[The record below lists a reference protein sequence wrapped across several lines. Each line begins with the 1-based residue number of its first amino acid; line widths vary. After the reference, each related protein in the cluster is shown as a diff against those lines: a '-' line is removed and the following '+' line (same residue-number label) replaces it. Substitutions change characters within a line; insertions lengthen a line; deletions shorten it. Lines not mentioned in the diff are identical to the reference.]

1 MADPG
6 SALSE
11 RENEI
16 LRLVATGA
24 SNKEIA
30 QRLFISSNTV
40 KVHLR
45 NIFAKIGVSSR
56 TEAAMY
62 AVNVGLVSAHQV
74 DEHFTPEVKH
84 GELQESLS
92 PAPGDQ
98 AGLRAR
104 LSKLITT
111 QRWFVLMVIGLILLL
126 LFLLIFQIVTID
138 APVVSE
144 SQTKTK
150 WVALPVMP
158 TARSGLAGVAFKNE
172 IFALGG
178 ENEGGILDV
187 VEVFTPETG
196 KWRSEAPMPWGAAD
210 IQAGVIG
217 NKIYIPG
224 GRLVSGDFS
233 SSLSVFD
240 PTNNVWTRGANL
252 PAPISS
258 YALAVLEDRLY
269 LFGGWDGQQFLDTVL
284 IYDPVFDEWS
294 EGYKMSEPRAD
305 AAAAV
310 IDDEIHLLG
319 GSNQDGALDLYQVY
333 SPSQDNG
340 EANPWRQEVPLP
352 EPRSGMGV
360 AAVIDVIY
368 LVGGQGKGES
378 TLPTW
383 GHLTKT
389 KEWLKIPAPA
399 DENITELRLVLLDTE
414 IYTLGGQV
422 GQQATD
428 RLSSFQV
435 LYITV
440 LPFVP

>member
-1 MADPG
+1 MADSG
-6 SALSE
+6 NALSE

-16 LRLVATGA
+16 LQLVATGA

-45 NIFAKIGVSSR
+45 NIFTKIGVTSR

-62 AVNVGLVSAHQV
+62 AVNTGLVSAHQAGT
-74 DEHFTPEVKH
+74 DFTPEVKPV
-84 GELQESLS
+84 EMQEILS
-92 PAPGDQ
+92 PAPEDR
-98 AGLRAR
+98 AGLIAR
-104 LSKLITT
+104 LRRLTT
-111 QRWFVLMVIGLILLL
+111 NHRWFVIMVFSLILLL
-126 LFLLIFQIVTID
+126 LIILIFQFVAVD

-144 SQTKTK
+144 SQTKAK
-150 WVALPVMP
+150 WVTLPDMP
-158 TARSGLAGVAFKNE
+158 TARSSLAVVAFKNE

-178 ENEGGILDV
+178 ENERGILDV

-196 KWRSEAPMPWGAAD
+196 KWSRESPMPWGAAD

-224 GRLVSGDFS
+224 GRLVSEDIS
-233 SSLSVFD
+233 STLSVFD
-240 PTNNVWTRGANL
+240 LTNNVWTRGANL
-252 PAPISS
+252 PAPVSR
-258 YALAVLEDRLY
+258 YTLAVLEDRLY

-284 IYDPVFDEWS
+284 IYDPLFDEWR
-294 EGYKMSEPRAD
+294 EGSNMSEPRAD

-319 GSNQDGALDLYQVY
+319 GFNQDGALDLYQVY
-333 SPSQDNG
+333 TLSQNSS
-340 EANPWRQEVPLP
+340 EANPWRQEGPLP
-352 EPRSGMGV
+352 EPRSGMGA

-414 IYTLGGQV
+414 IYALGGQI

-428 RLSSFQV
+428 VLRSFQV

>member
-6 SALSE
+6 SELSE
-11 RENEI
+11 RESEI

-30 QRLFISSNTV
+30 QSLYISSNTV

-45 NIFAKIGVSSR
+45 NIFAKIGVGSR
-56 TEAAMY
+56 TEAAIY

-74 DEHFTPEVKH
+74 DTDFTPEVKQVD
-84 GELQESLS
+84 EQEILS
-92 PAPGDQ
+92 PAPEDR
-98 AGLRAR
+98 AGLPAR
-104 LSKLITT
+104 LRMLISHH
-111 QRWFVLMVIGLILLL
+111 RWSAIFVFSLVLLL
-126 LFLLIFQIVTID
+126 LITLIFQFVAVD
-138 APVVSE
+138 APVVIE
-144 SQTKTK
+144 SQTKAK
-150 WVALPVMP
+150 WVTLPEMP
-158 TARSGLAGVAFKNE
+158 TARSGLASVTFKNE

-178 ENEGGILDV
+178 ENEGGILDT

-196 KWRSEAPMPWGAAD
+196 EWSSKAPMPWGAAD

-224 GRLVSGDFS
+224 GRLVSGDIS
-233 SSLSVFD
+233 STLSVFD
-240 PTNNVWTRGANL
+240 PTNNEWTRGANL
-252 PAPISS
+252 PVPVSS
-258 YALAVLEDRLY
+258 YALAVFEDKLY

-284 IYDPVFDEWS
+284 KYDPAANEWGEIS
-294 EGYKMSEPRAD
+294 ILSEPRAD

-319 GSNQDGALDLYQVY
+319 GINQEGALDLYQVY
-333 SPSQDNG
+333 APSQENS
-340 EANPWRQEVPLP
+340 EANPWRQEGPMP
-352 EPRSGMGV
+352 EPRSGMGA

-368 LVGGQGKGES
+368 LVGGLGSGES

-383 GHLTKT
+383 GYLTKT
-389 KEWLKIPAPA
+389 KEWLKIPAVA

-414 IYTLGGQV
+414 IYSLGGQI